1 MSFRKMMFAVFSG
14 YIRPERKN
22 VKGSGKRFPE
32 NFSANGSKKGKRG
45 LDGEEK
51 SEYIPRKIQQKE
63 PIR

>member
-1 MSFRKMMFAVFSG
+1 MMFAVFSG

-63 PIR
+63 RIR